1 MTEREALWTGVV
13 LSLFVHFLLLSHAP
27 GPPDQAAFSAVVRL
41 EMESSAASAR
51 RERGLDVAAA
61 APGEKRDAEAARA
74 AERKRRAF
82 LHYLDAIDE
91 AVHARR
97 LETGGTDLIGVAVY
111 TFLARADGTFSEP
124 ALRSS
129 SGDPRLDAS
138 ARRAILA
145 ASGTVRRPA
154 EIGSEPV
161 PVILE
166 VKYQYGLR

>member
-1 MTEREALWTGVV
+1 MTEREALWTGVG
-13 LSLFVHFLLLSHAP
+13 LSLFIHFLLLSHTPDAP
-27 GPPDQAAFSAVVRL
+27 ERPAFSAVVRMD
-41 EMESSAASAR
+41 MESSAAAAG
-51 RERGLDVAAA
+51 RERGVDVVAAV
-61 APGEKRDAEAARA
+61 PRESRESEEAGA

-82 LHYLDAIDE
+82 LRYLDAIDE

-97 LETGGTDLIGVAVY
+97 LDTGGSELVGVAVY
-111 TFLARADGTFSEP
+111 AFLARADGAFTELE
-124 ALRSS
+124 LRSS

-154 EIGSEPV
+154 EIGPEPV
-161 PVILE
+161 PVMLE

>member
-1 MTEREALWTGVV
+1 MTQREALWTGIG
-13 LSLFVHFLLLSHAP
+13 LSLFAHFMLLLYTPEPSEAP
-27 GPPDQAAFSAVVRL
+27 SFSAVLRMDL
-41 EMESSAASAR
+41 ESSAASAIG
-51 RERGLDVAAA
+51 ERGVDLSSAAL
-61 APGEKRDAEAARA
+61 RDPASSEAARA

-82 LHYLDAIDE
+82 LRYLDAIDE

-111 TFLARADGTFSEP
+111 AFFVRADGSFTEP
-124 ALRSS
+124 ELRNS
-129 SGDPRLDAS
+129 SGNSRLDAA

-145 ASGTVRRPA
+145 ASGKVRRPA
-154 EIGSEPV
+154 EIGREPI